1 MERLSGLDASFI
13 YNETSSLHM
22 HTLKYTVLDVSGVDG
37 GFHVDKLRHEL
48 ERRLHL
54 LPPFRRRLVE
64 VPLGLHHP
72 VWIEDPDFDLDA
84 HVRRVGVPSPGGR
97 REMDDLVGEI
107 ASWQLDRRRPLWE
120 CWILDGLADDLD
132 DPAGAPPSGRKVGFL
147 VKMHHALADGVAAAA
162 LLANV
167 FETEAGAMDPPPP
180 IHPWRPER
188 TPSGW
193 RLVLDALRDAKL
205 NLLLLRSLVGRTFS
219 GLRAV
224 SRQRKESGVSPPR
237 PILDTPRTPFNG
249 ALTPHRRFA
258 TADLRFD
265 DIRTVRA
272 ANPGITV
279 NDVVLGLV
287 AESLRRHLT
296 DIDRLPEKAL
306 VAGVPVSS
314 DAAGDVRLYGNKVSN
329 LFTSLRTDIADPV
342 ERLTAIHDVTASAK
356 RFHNLLG
363 TEMLADW
370 SELFPPKPY
379 AWFMRQYSRLSLA
392 DRHNPPINLVVS
404 NVPGPRDPLYIAG
417 AELAAFYSVGP
428 VVEGVGLNVTVWSYQ
443 DAVHVAAIGCREHWS
458 DLHVVTDGMV
468 AALDELVSRSHAQT
482 EESQAGA

>member
-1 MERLSGLDASFI
+1 VERLSGLDASFV
-13 YNETSSLHM
+13 YNETSALHM
-22 HTLKYTVLDVSGVDG
+22 HTLKYVVLDVSGVEG
-37 GFHVDKLRHEL
+37 GFTVDKLRHEL

-84 HVRRVGVPSPGGR
+84 HVRRVGVPGPGGR
-97 REMDDLVGEI
+97 REMDDLVAEI

-120 CWILDGLADDLD
+120 CWILEGLADDLD
-132 DPAGAPPSGRKVGFL
+132 DPAASPPSGRRVGFL

-167 FETEAGAMDPPPP
+167 FETDAHALDPPPP
-180 IHPWRPER
+180 IHAWRPEPM
-188 TPSGW
+188 PSAW
-193 RLVLDALRDAKL
+193 RLALDALRDARP
-205 NLLLLRSLVGRTFS
+205 NLRLVRSLVGRTFT

-224 SRQRKESGVSPPR
+224 SRDRRESEVTPPR
-237 PILDTPRTPFNG
+237 PIMDTPRTPFNG

-265 DIRTVRA
+265 DIRAVRA
-272 ANPGITV
+272 AHPGITV

-287 AESLRRHLT
+287 AESLRRHLSAL
-296 DIDRLPEKAL
+296 DRLPDKAL

-329 LFTSLRTDIADPV
+329 LFTSLRTDLPDPV
-342 ERLTAIHDVTASAK
+342 ERLSAIHDVTAAAK
-356 RFHNLLG
+356 RFHTLLG
-363 TEMLADW
+363 TDMLEDW

-379 AWFMRQYSRLSLA
+379 AWFMRQYSRLALA
-392 DRHNPPINLVVS
+392 NRHNPPINLVVS

-417 AELAAFYSVGP
+417 AELDTFYSVGP
-428 VVEGVGLNVTVWSYQ
+428 VVEGVGLNITVWSYQ
-443 DAVHVAAIGCREHWS
+443 DAVHVAAIGCREHWE

-468 AALDELVSRSHAQT
+468 AALGELVERSRGDAI
-482 EESQAGA
+482 ESQAGA

>member
-1 MERLSGLDASFI
+1 VERLSGLDASFV

-22 HTLKYTVLDVSGVDG
+22 HTIKYAVLDVSEVDG
-37 GFHVDKLRHEL
+37 GFSSDKLRHEL
-48 ERRLHL
+48 ARRLHL

-84 HVRRVGVPSPGGR
+84 HVRRVGVPGPGGR
-97 REMDDLVGEI
+97 REMDELVAEI
-107 ASWQLDRRRPLWE
+107 SSWQLDRRRPLWE
-120 CWILDGLADDLD
+120 CWILEGLADDLD
-132 DPAGAPPSGRKVGFL
+132 DPAGSPPSGRRVGFL

-167 FETEAGAMDPPPP
+167 FELEAHSVDPPPP
-180 IHPWRPER
+180 THPWRPER
-188 TPSGW
+188 PPSAC
-193 RLVLDALRDAKL
+193 RLMYDALRDARL
-205 NLLLLRSLVGRTFS
+205 NLRLLSSLLGRTFT

-224 SRQRKESGVSPPR
+224 SQHRREAEVTPPR
-237 PILDTPRTPFNG
+237 PIMDVPRTPFNG

-258 TADLRFD
+258 TADLRFE
-265 DIRTVRA
+265 DIRAVRA

-279 NDVVLGLV
+279 NDVILGLV
-287 AESLRRHLT
+287 AESLRRHLGET
-296 DIDRLPEKAL
+296 DRLPTKAL

-329 LFTSLRTDIADPV
+329 LFTSLRTDVADPV
-342 ERLTAIHDVTASAK
+342 ERLTAIHDVTAAAK
-356 RFHNLLG
+356 RFHTLLG
-363 TEMLADW
+363 TDMLADW
-370 SELFPPKPY
+370 SEMFPPKPY
-379 AWFMRQYSRLSLA
+379 AWFMRQYSRLALA
-392 DRHNPPINLVVS
+392 NRHNPPINLVVS

-428 VVEGVGLNVTVWSYQ
+428 IVEGVGLNITVWSYQ
-443 DAVHVAAIGCREHWS
+443 DAVHVAAIGCREHWT

-468 AALDELVSRSHAQT
+468 AALEELVERSKSDAVDA
-482 EESQAGA
+482 QAGA